1 MHINWF
7 TLFAQGINFLLL
19 VWLLQKFLYKP
30 ILTAI
35 DEREKKITLQLKTAQ
50 EKETEAEREKA
61 TFFRKNALF
70 DQEKK
75 VLMDLAISE
84 TNVKRENLLE
94 EARNEATNLRL
105 KLDQE
110 YAEIYEKCKREFLQ
124 NTLQEVFTMTRSVLT
139 HLASQSLE
147 EQIVSIFIKYFMDL
161 QSHEQKE
168 FIDALHACSNPI
180 LVNSGFN
187 LSDKQQSDIKNA
199 VSRILGKEKVFQF
212 LIRPALIGGI
222 ELSANGYKLSWNIA
236 DYMNAYEKSIQQGT
250 N

>member
-50 EKETEAEREKA
+50 EKETEADREKA

-75 VLMDLAISE
+75 VLMDLAVSE

-94 EARNEATNLRL
+94 EARNEATILHS

-110 YAEIYEKCKREFLQ
+110 YAEIYEKRKRDFLQ
-124 NTLQEVFTMTRSVLT
+124 KTLQEVFAMTRNILT
-139 HLASQSLE
+139 RLASQSLE
-147 EQIVSIFIKYFMDL
+147 EQIVSIFIKYFVDL
-161 QSHEQKE
+161 HNHEQKE
-168 FIDALHACSNPI
+168 FIDALNACSNPI
-180 LVNSGFN
+180 VVNSGFD
-187 LSDKQQSDIKNA
+187 LSEKQRSDIKNA

-212 LIRPALIGGI
+212 LNNPALIGGI

-236 DYMNAYEKSIQQGT
+236 DYLNAYEKDIQQGT